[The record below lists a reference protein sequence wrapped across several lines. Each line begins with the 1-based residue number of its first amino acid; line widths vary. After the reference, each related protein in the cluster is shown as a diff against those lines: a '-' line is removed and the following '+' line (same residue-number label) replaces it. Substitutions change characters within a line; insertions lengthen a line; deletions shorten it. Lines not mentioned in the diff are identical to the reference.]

1 MDNPDLIEQYER
13 DFWDKIYQMKDNGI
27 SFEIALFLLK
37 DIISKLDI
45 VSYTEKYLKEYI
57 K

>member
-27 SFEIALFLLK
+27 SFETTLFLLK

-45 VSYTEKYLKEYI
+45 ISYTEKYYI

>member
-13 DFWDKIYQMKDNGI
+13 DFWDKIYQMKDNSI
-27 SFEIALFLLK
+27 SFETTLFLLK

>member
-45 VSYTEKYLKEYI
+45 ISYTEKYYI
-57 K
+57 KE